1 MNERTR
7 KLAQKDKTHLWH
19 PFTQMQDWRAEAP
32 LIIERGEGTTLF
44 DTEGNAYIDGVSSLW
59 CNVHGHRRPEID
71 RAIRDQLDRV
81 AHSTMLG
88 LTAPPAVE
96 LAERLTGLAPD
107 GLNKVFYSDSGSTAM
122 EIALKIAFQYW
133 QQATGETRPTFIAL
147 DQAYHGDTIG
157 AVSLGGISLFHET
170 YRPLLFSAV
179 RAPCPH
185 PYRSQYGPDPGRTV
199 RGCLDAMDALLG
211 EHAGRVAA
219 VVVEPL
225 VQGAAGILVHPPGY
239 LRGVRELC
247 DRHGTLLICDEVAVG
262 FGRTGRMFACE
273 HEAVAPD
280 IMAVGKGLTGGYLPL
295 AATLATQDVF
305 EAFLDPAKTFYHG
318 HTYTGNALACAVAVA
333 SLKRFDE
340 AGVLEAMPAK
350 IDLIAERLAAMW
362 DLPGVAR
369 TRQCGMMAGID
380 IARPDGVPFDPSERM
395 GAAVCEAARGR
406 GILIRPLGDTLILM
420 PAPAMDTET
429 LEAYQMRFHELS
441 RLIDIY
447 HSNRDSIL
455 EAFNPAFDISKST
468 FKLSENIRIMR
479 IPFSQGN
486 DAWFKNESKGQCLVL
501 TGSLHSI
508 ILNRTQA
515 LIFELVRPGE
525 IFTIRKLEEV
535 YCDRFD
541 VPIQERERLNSIL
554 VKVINQLVYHGA
566 TEKSAGGRVFFRSI
580 WPSMSTFETDRR
592 T

>member
-295 AATLATQDVF
+295 AATLTTDAVYN
-305 EAFLDPAKTFYHG
+305 AFLGEYDEFKTFFHG
-318 HTYTGNALACAVAVA
+318 HTYTGNALACSAALA
-333 SLKRFDE
+333 SLSIFKKDRTLERIQPKIKQLARRLEQFAE
-340 AGVLEAMPAK
+340 LEHAGDVRQRG
-350 IDLIAERLAAMW
+350 LIAAVELVRDAGTKEPYS
-362 DLPGVAR
+362 PGEKV
-369 TRQCGMMAGID
+369 GI
-380 IARPDGVPFDPSERM
+380 RVTK
-395 GAAVCEAARGR
+395 AARKR
-406 GILIRPLGDTLILM
+406 GLITRPLGNVIVIMPPLVISEDELDRMLDILY
-420 PAPAMDTET
+420 D
-429 LEAYQMRFHELS
+429 
-441 RLIDIY
+441 
-447 HSNRDSIL
+447 
-455 EAFNPAFDISKST
+455 
-468 FKLSENIRIMR
+468 
-479 IPFSQGN
+479 
-486 DAWFKNESKGQCLVL
+486 
-501 TGSLHSI
+501 
-508 ILNRTQA
+508 
-515 LIFELVRPGE
+515 
-525 IFTIRKLEEV
+525 TIREV
-535 YCDRFD
+535 
-541 VPIQERERLNSIL
+541 
-554 VKVINQLVYHGA
+554 
-566 TEKSAGGRVFFRSI
+566 TEAG
-580 WPSMSTFETDRR
+580 
-592 T
+592 